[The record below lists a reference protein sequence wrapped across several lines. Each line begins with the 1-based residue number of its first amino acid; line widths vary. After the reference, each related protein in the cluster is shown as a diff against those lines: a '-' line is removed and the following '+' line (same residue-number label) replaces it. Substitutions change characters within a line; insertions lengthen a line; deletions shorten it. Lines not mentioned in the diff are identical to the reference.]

1 MPIFYKSGYKYQ
13 LVKDYSIETVIVGS
27 LMDLDFLKLTPNGVL
42 TIRDGYAWDGPSGPV
57 IDTPDTMRASLV
69 HDAVYQLLRSGLD
82 AKWKN
87 AADELLYRL
96 CIEDGMNILTATTPS
111 KPDTIRTQSA
121 KRRSLCRSNRDTASF
136 PEDS

>member
-57 IDTPDTMRASLV
+57 IDSPDTMRASLV

-96 CIEDGMNILTATTPS
+96 CIEDGMNILTAKLIWQGVQWFGRPFTQPS
-111 KPDTIRTQSA
+111 HEAAIISA
-121 KRRSLCRSNRDTASF
+121 GKR
-136 PEDS
+136 